1 MAGSDPNTLIDELAD
16 AAAGVLRE
24 IDAATD
30 AYAAASGIKCRTGC
44 GQCCLSR
51 NVEARVIELL
61 PMARRLV
68 EADIAYEVHERA
80 TSAPDNACVLYRS
93 DPGDA
98 TLGRCG
104 HYAERPSI
112 CRLFG
117 FAAIRAKTG
126 SRELAACHWHKKLQP
141 EVVAAAQR
149 DIDAGGDVPLFPD
162 FGMRLSALTTT
173 PSLAEMLPINQAL
186 ARAIEKVALS
196 RR

>member
-1 MAGSDPNTLIDELAD
+1 MAGSDHNTLIDELAD
-16 AAAGVLRE
+16 AAAGVLRD
-24 IDAATD
+24 IDAATA
-30 AYAAASGIKCRTGC
+30 AYAAASGIKCRAGC
-44 GQCCLSR
+44 GQCCLGQ

-61 PMARRLV
+61 PMARRLI
-68 EADIAYEVHERA
+68 EADLAYEVHERA
-80 TSAPDNACVLYRS
+80 TSAPDSACVLYRP
-93 DPGDA
+93 DARDA

-104 HYAERPSI
+104 QYAERPSI

-117 FAAIRAKTG
+117 FAAIRGKTG
-126 SRELAACHWHKKLQP
+126 GRELAACQWHKKLQP

-162 FGMRLSALTTT
+162 FGMRLRALTTT
-173 PSLAEMLPINQAL
+173 PPLAEMLPINEAL

>member
-1 MAGSDPNTLIDELAD
+1 
-16 AAAGVLRE
+16 VLRD

-30 AYAAASGIKCRTGC
+30 AYAAASGIKCRAGC
-44 GQCCLSR
+44 GQCCLGQ
-51 NVEARVIELL
+51 NVEARVVELL
-61 PMARRLV
+61 PMARRLI

-80 TSAPDNACVLYRS
+80 TSAPGNACVLYRP
-93 DPGDA
+93 DPRDA

-104 HYAERPSI
+104 QYAERPSI

-117 FAAIRAKTG
+117 FAAIRGKAG
-126 SRELAACHWHKKLQP
+126 GRELASCHWHKKLQP

-149 DIDAGGDVPLFPD
+149 AIDAGGDVPLFPD
-162 FGMRLSALTTT
+162 FGMRLRALTTM
-173 PSLAEMLPINQAL
+173 PPLAEMLPINEAL